1 MTRRGRLAVIVGGAA
16 QRARTPRWQR
26 MASRLLAGGVLLI
39 SAIVAWLAISYTI
52 IARLMQA
59 AIAVS
64 MVYVGYLAWH
74 GWRTM
79 RATHRETP
87 SSATAVDPNELP
99 WVTVVIPAHD
109 EAAVIAAVV
118 GDVLAQ
124 RYHAAGEPR
133 FDLLVVDDGSGDG
146 TGELAR
152 ALMTEAP
159 ELRVVRRD
167 PGDGPRTKGAA
178 LAFSEPF
185 VRGEIVVVLDADARI
200 APDFVA
206 RSMRAWTRDPHAAAL
221 QVQRRERNAAMSW
234 LTGAQADEQLM
245 DLASQCGRW
254 ATDGTAELRGNG
266 MFVRR
271 AALERAG
278 GWAQHALTEDLDL
291 STRLVRQ
298 GDDVTLAPEAWV
310 GEEAVESVAA
320 LWRQRLRWAEGS
332 LRRLMEHGPA
342 LVGSRLPVGRKLD
355 FLAFVGEFVIPPLF
369 VTTIAAALVTVA
381 LPQPAD
387 WTVPVSLFLG
397 YGIGTFVLAIAG
409 LAADGVRGLSLLG
422 RATRGSLFLS
432 HWLLVV
438 PAALVRIAFG
448 APTVAF
454 AKTARSARLDR

>member
-1 MTRRGRLAVIVGGAA
+1 MG
-16 QRARTPRWQR
+16 
-26 MASRLLAGGVLLI
+26 SRLIAGGVLLI

-52 IARLMQA
+52 VARLLQA

-74 GWRTM
+74 GWRTI
-79 RATHRETP
+79 RAAHLAAR
-87 SSATAVDPNELP
+87 SSPPVTTGDAPGLP
-99 WVTVVIPAHD
+99 WVTVVVPAHD
-109 EAAVIAAVV
+109 EVGVIERVV
-118 GDVLAQ
+118 RDVLAQ
-124 RYHAAGEPR
+124 RYHARGAPR
-133 FDLLVVDDGSGDG
+133 FDLLVVDDGSRDG
-146 TGELAR
+146 TGELAG
-152 ALMTEAP
+152 ALSTDAP

-167 PGDGPRTKGAA
+167 PNERPRTKGAA

-185 VRGEIVVVLDADARI
+185 VRGEIVAVLDADTRV
-200 APDFVA
+200 APDFLE
-206 RSMRAWTRDPHAAAL
+206 RSMRAWQRDPRAAAL
-221 QVQRRERNAAMSW
+221 QVQRRELNERASW

-271 AALERAG
+271 AALEHAG
-278 GWAQHALTEDLDL
+278 GWAPHALTEDLDL
-291 STRLVRQ
+291 STRLVRH
-298 GDDVTLAPEAWV
+298 GDDVALAPEASV

-342 LVGSRLPVGRKLD
+342 LVGGRLPIGRKLD

-369 VTTIAAALVTVA
+369 ATTIAAALLTVA

-397 YGIGTFVLAIAG
+397 YGIGTFMLAIAG
-409 LAADGVRGLSLLG
+409 LAADGVRGLPLLG

-432 HWLLVV
+432 HWLVVV
-438 PAALVRIAFG
+438 PAALLRISFG
-448 APTVAF
+448 APTAEF
-454 AKTARSARLDR
+454 AKTARSGRVDR